1 MLAPVDVR
9 LTSLSLQV
17 RFNNDQQSA
26 LVQFSSV
33 AEAQKA
39 FESSDAVCGNRFVK
53 VFYFKVQEGGPGR
66 RRGREEIL
74 DVTVSWWRRGV
85 VRTCVSKFGMT

>member
-1 MLAPVDVR
+1 M
-9 LTSLSLQV
+9 

-53 VFYFKVQEGGPGR
+53 VFYFKVHEGGPGR

-74 DVTVSWWRRGV
+74 EVTVSGQRAGRV
-85 VRTCVSKFGMT
+85 MCVCMRASMHG